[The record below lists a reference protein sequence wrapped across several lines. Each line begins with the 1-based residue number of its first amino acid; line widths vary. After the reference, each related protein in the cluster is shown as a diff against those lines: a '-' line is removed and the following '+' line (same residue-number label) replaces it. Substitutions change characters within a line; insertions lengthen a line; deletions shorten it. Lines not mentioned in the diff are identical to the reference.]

1 MIDSRAVRRRLPLL
15 LLASLLLFGQLAS
28 SAMQLCLEEDGSVN
42 IEITLLD
49 CGMVEIHG
57 GHQAHSQKSCDEAEE
72 APQCENNGA
81 MSEYVDL
88 CLDFDFNLT
97 QRQAQSISD
106 CMASALAQRWTP
118 LAADFQSISQSPS
131 LAWSFEEKDSRGSP
145 THRWLERE
153 DMLAILHTA
162 QSVVIRC

>member
-1 MIDSRAVRRRLPLL
+1 MRRLPLL

-28 SAMQLCLEEDGSVN
+28 TALQLCLEEDGSVN
-42 IEITLLD
+42 VEFTLLD
-49 CGMVEIHG
+49 CGMVEMHG
-57 GHQAHSQKSCDEAEE
+57 GPQAHSQKSCHGEE
-72 APQCENNGA
+72 TPAPCGTDGD

-88 CLDFDFNLT
+88 CLDFDFNLN

-106 CMASALAQRWTP
+106 CLASTLAQNWT
-118 LAADFQSISQSPS
+118 LLTADFQSSSHSAS
-131 LAWSFEEKDSRGSP
+131 LAWSFEEKDWRGSP

-162 QSVVIRC
+162 QPVVIRC